1 LRWYPGAVNAQP
13 LLNIVLYQPEIPPN
27 TGNVGRTCV
36 AVSAKLWLVR
46 PLGFRMD
53 VKSLRRAGLDYWQH
67 LDWEAVDDWE
77 TLLPRLPN
85 QRMWLLSK
93 HATKLYTDVEYHTG
107 DTLVFGSE
115 TNGLPKS
122 LLESHPDQTLRI
134 PMQPIARCLNLASS
148 VAAVAY
154 EARRQLTIE
163 QATSTVI
170 QTELER

>member
-1 LRWYPGAVNAQP
+1 
-13 LLNIVLYQPEIPPN
+13 
-27 TGNVGRTCV
+27 
-36 AVSAKLWLVR
+36 
-46 PLGFRMD
+46 MD

-85 QRMWLLSK
+85 ERIWLLSK
-93 HATKLYTDVEYHTG
+93 HATKLYTEVEYRSG
-107 DTLVFGSE
+107 DALVFGSE
-115 TNGLPKS
+115 NYGLPKS
-122 LLESHPDQTLRI
+122 LLESYSDQSLRI

-163 QATSTVI
+163 QEASPAI
-170 QTELER
+170 QAELER